1 MRAYLIYKKI
11 GLNWK
16 FTIKRPS
23 EDTIFDEVEIELPK
37 GARLGS
43 RENGL
48 IPYIVGSGEL
58 INDDLLTIA
67 NNGEPHPAIAQLVGG
82 KPVSTIVSYR
92 VIGKN

>member
-37 GARLGS
+37 GVV
-43 RENGL
+43 N
-48 IPYIVGSGEL
+48 
-58 INDDLLTIA
+58 
-67 NNGEPHPAIAQLVGG
+67 
-82 KPVSTIVSYR
+82 
-92 VIGKN
+92 